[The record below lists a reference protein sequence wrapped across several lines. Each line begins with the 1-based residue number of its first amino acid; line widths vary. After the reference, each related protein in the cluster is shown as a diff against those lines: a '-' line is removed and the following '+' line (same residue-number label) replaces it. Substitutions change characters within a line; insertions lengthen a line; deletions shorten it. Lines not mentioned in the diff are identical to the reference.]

1 MSITHFCVCMHV
13 GAWRAR
19 VPLLNHHAKRMRQI
33 FICCLYGSV
42 RFLRHYLI
50 YGMIFEEKLF
60 NIKCVLSFS
69 LLLLYKTFLILR
81 RIKLDI
87 VTNWE
92 PLHVMSHLRFAKFL
106 LTIQVVSL
114 MNAIRFKKR
123 KKNRTYLS
131 LKTWA
136 ELEKFCVEYPGL
148 RYRIPEP
155 RQVS

>member
-1 MSITHFCVCMHV
+1 MHE

-19 VPLLNHHAKRMRQI
+19 VAILNHHAKRMRQI

-42 RFLRHYLI
+42 RIFRHYLT
-50 YGMIFEEKLF
+50 YGMIFEEKLL

-106 LTIQVVSL
+106 LRIQVVWL
-114 MNAIRFKKR
+114 MNAIRFKK
-123 KKNRTYLS
+123 KENHTYLS

-136 ELEKFCVEYPGL
+136 EGEKFCVEYPGL